1 MDLLKD
7 IEFTSDMLIDLMIK
21 FRSNGYPEQL
31 NSFGND
37 EILYTLDEE
46 TLNIKNSFGI
56 SRRQFEIVFLFY
68 FSIGDN
74 MHEMSK
80 SMFWNKIRKLS
91 LICRVLN

>member
-7 IEFTSDMLIDLMIK
+7 IEFTSDMLIDLIVK

-46 TLNIKNSFGI
+46 TLRLKIKKSFGTDL
-56 SRRQFEIVFLFY
+56 E
-68 FSIGDN
+68 
-74 MHEMSK
+74 
-80 SMFWNKIRKLS
+80 KLS
-91 LICRVLN
+91 TLMKVTLNHANFAIYIANGANQHPRNISMG